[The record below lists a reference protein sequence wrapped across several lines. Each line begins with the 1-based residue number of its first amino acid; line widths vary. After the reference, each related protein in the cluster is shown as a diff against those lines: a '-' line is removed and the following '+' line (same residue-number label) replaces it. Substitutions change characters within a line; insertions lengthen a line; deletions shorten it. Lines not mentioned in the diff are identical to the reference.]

1 MNDAAQTTHL
11 RDVAYIRA
19 GHPFRGA
26 VEVFADGSVA
36 VVQMKDILP
45 TGQIDWSSTVC
56 TELMGR
62 KDPDWLKQ
70 GDLLFISRG
79 NRYHAAYVD
88 RPPPFAVCGA
98 HLFHLTVR
106 DPEVVLPAFLAWQIS
121 QQPVQ
126 RQLQQAAS
134 GSHQL
139 SVAKPALE
147 ALEITIPPMKTQRLL
162 VDLADMALREKSL
175 LIALIRNREQE
186 LDALANALASGH
198 PMNFS

>member
-1 MNDAAQTTHL
+1 MNNAAQTIAL
-11 RDVAYIRA
+11 KDVAHIRA

-45 TGQIDWSSTVC
+45 SGQIDWASTVC

-88 RPPPFAVCGA
+88 QPPPFAVCGA

-106 DPEVVLPAFLAWQIS
+106 DPGVVLPAFLAWQIG

-147 ALEITIPPMKTQRLL
+147 ALEITVPPMKTQRLL
-162 VDLADMALREKSL
+162 VDLADMALREKTL
-175 LIALIRNREQE
+175 LTALIRNREQE
-186 LDALANALASGH
+186 LDALANALASSQ
-198 PMNFS
+198 PLNFS

>member
-1 MNDAAQTTHL
+1 MSDAAQTTHL

-79 NRYHAAYVD
+79 NRYH
-88 RPPPFAVCGA
+88 R
-98 HLFHLTVR
+98 L
-106 DPEVVLPAFLAWQIS
+106 
-121 QQPVQ
+121 
-126 RQLQQAAS
+126 LQ
-134 GSHQL
+134 
-139 SVAKPALE
+139 SVAP
-147 ALEITIPPMKTQRLL
+147 TFFT
-162 VDLADMALREKSL
+162 
-175 LIALIRNREQE
+175 
-186 LDALANALASGH
+186 
-198 PMNFS
+198 

>member
-1 MNDAAQTTHL
+1 MNNAAQTIAL
-11 RDVAYIRA
+11 KDVAHIRA

-45 TGQIDWSSTVC
+45 SGQIDWASTVC

-88 RPPPFAVCGA
+88 QPPPFAVCGA

-106 DPEVVLPAFLAWQIS
+106 DPGVVLNY
-121 QQPVQ
+121 
-126 RQLQQAAS
+126 RQN
-134 GSHQL
+134 
-139 SVAKPALE
+139 
-147 ALEITIPPMKTQRLL
+147 LL
-162 VDLADMALREKSL
+162 VNIVNHTQNINK
-175 LIALIRNREQE
+175 IRINDC
-186 LDALANALASGH
+186 LKLVKH
-198 PMNFS
+198 